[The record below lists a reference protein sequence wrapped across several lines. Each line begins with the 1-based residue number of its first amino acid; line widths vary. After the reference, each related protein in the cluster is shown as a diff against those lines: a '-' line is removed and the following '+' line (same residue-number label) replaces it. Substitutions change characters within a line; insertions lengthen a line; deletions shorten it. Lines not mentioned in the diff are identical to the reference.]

1 MRVSPVGW
9 AYNTVEDILHE
20 GEACATITHNHPEG
34 IKGAQAV
41 ALAIFRARYGSTN
54 EDIRKEIT
62 QRFGYDLSRS
72 VDEIRPT
79 NHFDETCQK
88 TVPPEIVAFLELQDF
103 ENAIRKAISLGGDA
117 DTLVAITGSIA
128 EAFYGGVPEE
138 IVKEL
143 RRRVPEKLWD
153 VVVRFSQIYC

>member
-1 MRVSPVGW
+1 MKYVQP
-9 AYNTVEDILHE
+9 I
-20 GEACATITHNHPEG
+20 
-34 IKGAQAV
+34 
-41 ALAIFRARYGSTN
+41 
-54 EDIRKEIT
+54 
-62 QRFGYDLSRS
+62 
-72 VDEIRPT
+72 
-79 NHFDETCQK
+79 
-88 TVPPEIVAFLELQDF
+88 IVAFLELQDF